1 VDTQVLSVVISATS
15 LFLAL
20 FSVRIAWQY
29 KQSSERLTA
38 NTIFAS
44 HLITIDKCLVDQPE
58 LWMAYDDHP
67 LAKTTQTTPLISARI
82 DAYLLMVFNLLSTT
96 YGFYVQGIGEKKM
109 GKEDREYWEAWKCY
123 ATEIMKDSSR
133 ARELFK
139 HSTTQGLYPKS
150 FVSFMN
156 GLIRGVEEASAQ

>member
-1 VDTQVLSVVISATS
+1 MNIEILSVVISATS

-96 YGFYVQGIGEKKM
+96 YGFYVQGIGEDRM
-109 GKEDREYWEAWKCY
+109 RNEDREYWEAWKYY
-123 ATEIMKDSSR
+123 AAEIIKDSSR

-150 FVSFMN
+150 FVAFMN
-156 GLIRGVEEASAQ
+156 GLIRGVEGASI